1 MHQMLKKIEKK
12 VESVYL
18 EFFLENHIKP
28 GNAHI
33 TSDFWVGRSSWTPC
47 STIISEKKY

>member
-18 EFFLENHIKP
+18 DFFLENHTKP
-28 GNAHI
+28 ENAIREHSHI
-33 TSDFWVGRSSWTPC
+33 TSDFWVGR
-47 STIISEKKY
+47 